1 MKTRIFCLGNELVRD
16 DGVGIRV
23 GRILASLALPED
35 VQVEFTPQL
44 GFDLLEA
51 VQGADR
57 LILVDAMHTGR
68 PPGTCVTLGGT
79 AIERYAAGA
88 AVSHTVGIAELME
101 VAQRLAPERAPASMV
116 FVGVEG
122 QAFDEYGIELT
133 PAVRQAI
140 PEAVTHVLRAIGAN
154 EELLAQGKSA
164 SAQHLDPALTTILIG
179 EPGPGRD

>member
-1 MKTRIFCLGNELVRD
+1 MKTRILCLGNELVRD

-23 GRILASLALPED
+23 GRILASLDLPDD
-35 VQVEFTPQL
+35 VRVEFTPQL

-51 VQGADR
+51 VQGAER

-68 PPGTCVTLGGT
+68 SPGTCITLEGT

-88 AVSHTVGIAELME
+88 AVSHTVGIAELIE
-101 VAQRLAPERAPASMV
+101 VAQRLAPEREPASIV

-122 QAFDEYGIELT
+122 QSFDQYGIELT

-140 PEAVTHVLRAIGAN
+140 PEAVAHVLHAIAAR
-154 EELLAQGKSA
+154 EALLAQGKSA
-164 SAQHLDPALTTILIG
+164 SAQYLEPELATILL
-179 EPGPGRD
+179 ENPRPGRY